1 MRMIT
6 EMVKGT
12 LPRLCLFVLGIIS
25 AAFFLL
31 FLVSGITAKF
41 HTGNA
46 AGMAVSAAVAF
57 VCLFPDIAAKLFF
70 KAAGT
75 RAGRVL
81 LVLFF
86 LLAAVSVI
94 LAVIISAFMIRAI
107 DKAPETP
114 SNVIVLGCRVKDNG
128 ASLMLEK
135 RIEAAYEYLSAN
147 PDVICI
153 ASGGKGSDEPM
164 SEAECIRDGLV
175 NRGISPD
182 RIILEDKS
190 TNTYENIRNSLEIID
205 SIGAERRAVIITS
218 EFHQLRASMISKKQ
232 GLECYSKSSH
242 TFLPLLPSYWVRE
255 WFAVAYEWVK
265 AG

>member
-1 MRMIT
+1 MIT

>member
-1 MRMIT
+1 MMSEIA
-6 EMVKGT
+6 KGT
-12 LPRLCLFVLGIIS
+12 LPRVCLFVLGIIS
-25 AAFFLL
+25 AGFFLL
-31 FLVSGITAKF
+31 FLVSGMTAKF

-46 AGMAVSAAVAF
+46 AGMAVSAAAAF
-57 VCLFPDIAAKLFF
+57 VFLFPHTAAKLLF
-70 KAAGT
+70 KAAET
-75 RAGRVL
+75 KAGRVF

-94 LAVIISAFMIRAI
+94 LAIVISIFMARAI
-107 DKAPETP
+107 DNAPEAP
-114 SNVIVLGCRVKDNG
+114 ANVIILGCRVKENG

-135 RIEAAYEYLSAN
+135 RIEAAYEYLSEN

-153 ASGGKGSDEPM
+153 ASGGKGIDEPM

-175 NRGISPD
+175 SRGISPD

-190 TNTYENIRNSLEIID
+190 TNTYENIRNSLKIID

-232 GLECYSKSSH
+232 GLESYSKSSH

-255 WFAVAYEWVK
+255 WFAVAYEFVK

>member
-1 MRMIT
+1 MRMIS
-6 EMVKGT
+6 EISKGT
-12 LPRLCLFVLGIIS
+12 LPQVCLFALGIIS
-25 AAFFLL
+25 AGFFLL

-46 AGMAVSAAVAF
+46 AGMLVSAGVSF
-57 VCLFPDIAAKLFF
+57 VCLFPDTAAKLLL
-70 KAAGT
+70 KAAET
-75 RAGRVL
+75 TAGRIF

-94 LAVIISAFMIRAI
+94 LAIVISVFMVRAI
-107 DKAPETP
+107 DNAPETP
-114 SNVIVLGCRVKDNG
+114 ANVIVLGCRVKENG

-135 RIEAAYEYLSAN
+135 RIEAAYEYLSEN
-147 PDVICI
+147 PDVKCI

-175 NRGISPD
+175 SRGISED

-190 TNTYENIRNSLEIID
+190 TNTYGNIRNSLVIMD

-232 GLECYSKSSH
+232 GLESYSKSSH

-265 AG
+265 K

>member
-1 MRMIT
+1 MIIMS
-6 EMVKGT
+6 EFVKGT
-12 LPRLCLFVLGIIS
+12 LPRVCLLFLGIFF

-46 AGMAVSAAVAF
+46 AGMAVSAFIAF
-57 VCLFPDIAAKLFF
+57 VCLFPHIAAKLVL
-70 KAAGT
+70 KACENKF
-75 RAGRVL
+75 GRIM

-94 LAVIISAFMIRAI
+94 LAIVISVFMARAM
-107 DKAPETP
+107 DNAPETP
-114 SNVIVLGCRVKDNG
+114 ANVIVLGCRVKENG

-135 RIEAAYEYLSAN
+135 RIEAAYEYLSEN

-153 ASGGKGSDEPM
+153 ASGGKGADEPV

-175 NRGISPD
+175 SRGISPD
-182 RIILEDKS
+182 RILLEDKS
-190 TNTYENIRNSLEIID
+190 TNTYTNIRNSLEIID
-205 SIGAERRAVIITS
+205 SIGAERKAVIITS
-218 EFHQLRASMISKKQ
+218 EFHQLRASMIAKKQ
-232 GLECYSKSSH
+232 GLQSCSKSSH

-255 WFAVAYEWVK
+255 WFAVAYEFVK
-265 AG
+265 K